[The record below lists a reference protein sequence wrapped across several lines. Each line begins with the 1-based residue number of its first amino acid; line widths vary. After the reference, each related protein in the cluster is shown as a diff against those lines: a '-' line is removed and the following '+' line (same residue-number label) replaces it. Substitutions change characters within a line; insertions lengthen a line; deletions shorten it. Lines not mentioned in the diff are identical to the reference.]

1 MVQMASW
8 LQKYSVEVQAISA
21 IVSALAAVS
30 VATLT
35 FFLVRATNRYVR
47 LVQQQLSLLRAQLAA
62 PLLLDVSIIQG
73 VPLRLI
79 VRCRHSG
86 NPSSLPAIVKAA
98 LVHVYPLEGGVETE
112 ASEEVSINDIL
123 KPGKTWSRIFAGAPS
138 LKIGSLPAPSLW
150 RALFHGGPRQQ
161 MVATLSVTLHFQRG
175 GQTELE
181 QVTSEYEV
189 RTRHFGGPALAAL

>member
-1 MVQMASW
+1 MARW
-8 LQKYSVEVQAISA
+8 LQAYSIEVQAISA

-35 FFLVRATNRYVR
+35 FFLVRATNTYVR

-86 NPSSLPAIVKAA
+86 NPSSLPAIVRTAS
-98 LVHVYPLEGGVETE
+98 VHVYPVESAEESE
-112 ASEEVSINDIL
+112 AGEEVSLNDIL

-150 RALFHGGPRQQ
+150 RALFHGAPGSKR
-161 MVATLSVTLHFQRG
+161 
-175 GQTELE
+175 
-181 QVTSEYEV
+181 
-189 RTRHFGGPALAAL
+189 